1 MATFGEKTEESQTAC
16 EFTDYLVKLE
26 KARKITLFLNGD
38 KNFFGAQMLVNKRH
52 FRTWDAFLN
61 ASTEKTGV
69 NSAVRFITTPVTGT
83 RLDGLDD
90 LQDKESY
97 VAITR
102 GQFKPIG

>member
-1 MATFGEKTEESQTAC
+1 MANFGEKKDGCQPAG
-16 EFTDYLVKLE
+16 EFSDYMVKLE
-26 KARKITLFLNGD
+26 RARKITLFLNGD

-52 FRTWDAFLN
+52 FRTWDGFLN

-69 NSAVRFITTPVTGT
+69 SSSVRFIATPVNGT
-83 RLDGLDD
+83 RLNGLDD
-90 LQDKESY
+90 LEDKESY

>member
-1 MATFGEKTEESQTAC
+1 MATYGEKTEGRQPAC
-16 EFTDYLVKLE
+16 EYMDYIVKLE
-26 KARKITLFLNGD
+26 KSRKITLFLNGD

-69 NSAVRFITTPVTGT
+69 NTAVRFITTPVNGT
-83 RLDGLDD
+83 RLDGLED
-90 LQDKESY
+90 LQDRESY